1 VIAETPGERPTHL
14 LRRRPANIRA
24 ISDVTHIRKRSL
36 SRWRTIQQY
45 RQLAF
50 RALAAERRSRP
61 PFAGAGAWLATTFH
75 LRNGTDQLLDPEGID
90 LPNLGAVRTQ
100 ALRNARDTL
109 SNELR
114 DGRLDLRYWID
125 VEDTDG
131 RAVFSLLLGNAFE
144 TIRA

>member
-1 VIAETPGERPTHL
+1 MRKPRKKGPRTFKAATGEHSRH
-14 LRRRPANIRA
+14 LRRNPHQE
-24 ISDVTHIRKRSL
+24 T
-36 SRWRTIQQY
+36 QP
-45 RQLAF
+45 F
-50 RALAAERRSRP
+50 ALANDSTVSPTGFPGVGGRETIALP
-61 PFAGAGAWLATTFH
+61 PLAGAGAWLATTFH

-100 ALRNARDTL
+100 ALRSARDTL

-114 DGRLDLRYWID
+114 DDRLDLRYWID